1 MENNYGEIKVV
12 LSNKLVCSTGISAGQ
27 YEFPFA
33 VQIPADLINR
43 EILYQQILMLS
54 YEMLLVSNAKQSM

>member
-12 LSNKLVCSTGISAGQ
+12 LRNKLVCSTGISAGK
-27 YEFPFA
+27 YEFLFA
-33 VQIPADLINR
+33 VQIPANLINR

-54 YEMLLVSNAKQSM
+54 HEMLLVSNVKESM

>member
-12 LSNKLVCSTGISAGQ
+12 LRNKLVCSTGISAGK
-27 YEFPFA
+27 YEFLFA
-33 VQIPADLINR
+33 VQIPADLINH

-54 YEMLLVSNAKQSM
+54 HEM

>member
-12 LSNKLVCSTGISAGQ
+12 LSNKLVCSTGISAGK
-27 YEFPFA
+27 YEFLFA

-43 EILYQQILMLS
+43 EILYS
-54 YEMLLVSNAKQSM
+54 ANSNAIYHMKCC

>member
-12 LSNKLVCSTGISAGQ
+12 LSNKLVCSTGISAGK
-27 YEFPFA
+27 YEFLFA

-54 YEMLLVSNAKQSM
+54 H